1 VEAAR
6 SDELTRATE
15 EMRSAFV
22 RGDWDVVVDLFEGI
36 SDEFKGARQL
46 RLEATCLAARA
57 WAALNDRSKAR
68 ALIQPLA
75 KAEYKKPIHYEF
87 LARAFLDLKQYEAA
101 ARACEKAHSL
111 RPVEIAGD
119 APQADAAPDHPAAS

>member
-1 VEAAR
+1 
-6 SDELTRATE
+6 
-15 EMRSAFV
+15 MRSAFV